1 MIEHAWIIPTILIA
15 SFWLIL
21 FFGKR
26 LPNKGHEIGI
36 PAVLTTFVMSCV
48 VLFQWVTGDHSSA
61 EPVRASTTWFEIGDV
76 QIRLGVSINGMVAIL
91 LFVVTLVSS
100 LVHIFS
106 TQYVKGDRRY
116 TQYFAA
122 LSLFTAGM
130 LLMVMADSILLLLFG
145 WETMGLC
152 SFMLIGHWFEEQAN
166 SNAAL
171 KAFLTTRTGDIGL
184 LVGFSTL
191 FFAAGKTFDIGTINS
206 LAASGLIEHWL
217 LLFAA
222 SWMLLAVVG
231 KSAQVPL
238 HIWLPDAMAGPTPVS
253 ALIHAATMV
262 VAGIFLVARI
272 FPVFFYGFD
281 IGAGGINPIALIGTI
296 TLLVGAAMAFVQQDL
311 KKVLAYSTISQLGY
325 MVAALGVGAWTAA
338 LFHLFTHAFFK
349 ACLFLGAGSVSEG
362 VHHTFDMRKMGGL
375 RKYMPTTHIT
385 FLLATLALAGIAPLS
400 GFWSKDEIL
409 NGAYAGGYDFVLIL
423 GSVGAFMTATY
434 MGRAY
439 FKTFWGDY
447 KGHGTPH
454 ESPKVITV
462 PLVILAFLAVF
473 SGFLNAPGIE
483 KFSEWTEMEV
493 PLVNAAGEPL
503 VSHGETHSTEEGT
516 TTQEHGST
524 EEHALVDGA
533 AGSAGS
539 AGVTLANLS
548 TSAGASLTA
557 DGANGTATS
566 VADSASDVTV
576 RTVSFNNLAAGPE
589 LAAEDAEGHDGY
601 FIPPHHKFNTT
612 LAILTSIPALLGIAL
627 AIWIWYLG
635 TAPKGVLSRNRFL
648 AWVVHVVDEKFYFDW
663 LAQNLV
669 VKPIKGPIARGCY
682 WFNQHVIDTIVNGIG
697 VFFGRWM
704 AAAAS
709 FFDRNVIDGA
719 VNGSAAAVGASGEA
733 LRKAQDGH
741 IQRYALFLFASVGLI
756 GLAVLVLS

>member
-1 MIEHAWIIPTILIA
+1 MIEHAWIIPVILIA
-15 SFWLIL
+15 SYWLIL

-36 PAVLTTFVMSCV
+36 PAVLTTFVMSCI

-61 EPVRASTTWFEIGDV
+61 EPVRQSVSWFSIGDV
-76 QIRLGVSINGMVAIL
+76 DVRLGVSINGMVAIL

-100 LVHIFS
+100 LVHLFS
-106 TQYVKGDRRY
+106 TEYVKGDRRY

-130 LLMVMADSILLLLFG
+130 LTMVMSDSILLLLFG

-184 LVGFSTL
+184 LVGLSTL

-217 LLFAA
+217 LLFAS
-222 SWMLLAVVG
+222 SWLLLAVVG

-281 IGAGGINPIALIGTI
+281 IGAGGINPIALIGGITI
-296 TLLVGAAMAFVQQDL
+296 VVGASMAFVQQDL

-349 ACLFLGAGSVSEG
+349 ACLFLGAGSVSHG

-385 FLLATLALAGIAPLS
+385 FLLSTLALAGIAPLS

-409 NGAYAGGYDFVLIL
+409 NGAYADGYNFVLIM
-423 GSVGAFMTATY
+423 GSIGAFMTATY

-439 FKTFWGDY
+439 FKTFWGEY

-454 ESPKVITV
+454 ESPKIITV
-462 PLVILAFLAVF
+462 PLVILAFFAVF

-493 PLVNAAGEPL
+493 PLVDASGQPI
-503 VSHGETHSTEEGT
+503 VSHGEGETPATET
-516 TTQEHGST
+516 GSA
-524 EEHALVDGA
+524 EEHAAAAFSVEPTDLNAAPGA
-533 AGSAGS
+533 AAMPSM
-539 AGVTLANLS
+539 
-548 TSAGASLTA
+548 
-557 DGANGTATS
+557 TS
-566 VADSASDVTV
+566 VQYAS
-576 RTVSFNNLAAGPE
+576 VSFDSLGAPRE
-589 LAAEDAEGHDGY
+589 LAAEAEEGEGEGEADHGGY

-612 LAILTSIPALLGIAL
+612 LAILTSIPALVGIAL
-627 AIWIWYLG
+627 AVWIWYLG
-635 TAPKGVLSRNRFL
+635 TAPKGVIARSAFL
-648 AWVVHVVDEKFYFDW
+648 RWVVHVIDEKFYFDW
-663 LAQNLV
+663 IAQNLV
-669 VKPIKGPIARGCY
+669 VKPIKGPIARACY
-682 WFNQHVIDTIVNGIG
+682 WFNQNVIDGIVNGVG
-697 VFFGRWM
+697 TLFGRGLST
-704 AAAAS
+704 AAS

-719 VNGSAAAVGASGEA
+719 VNGSAAAVGASGDA